1 MSKWHLTEPEKTRGE
16 SDLGMGIDQGLKIG
30 CVKVEMPMGHEGGN
44 E

>member
-1 MSKWHLTEPEKTRGE
+1 MSLTEPEQTEGRT
-16 SDLGMGIDQGLKIG
+16 DLGLGIDQGLKTG